1 MRSTV
6 RQGLLTIL
14 AACFFGASGM
24 ATAAGAGKDCS
35 PIGTWFGVDPETH
48 VVTGW
53 VATVTG
59 QSSSGGPMWL
69 EAVNPGLGLD
79 ALFPTVTGATHD
91 HGAWERTGGNTF
103 KYSFM
108 AMATDSDKAIVFI
121 GKSHGT
127 ITMLDDCN
135 TERVTL
141 LYSVYLPTDNPFEGQ
156 PLFEIDLG
164 VLYGYR
170 FMVP

>member
-14 AACFFGASGM
+14 AACLFGASGM

-35 PIGTWFGVDPETH
+35 PLGTWFGVDPETH

-53 VATVTG
+53 VATITG
-59 QSSSGGPMWL
+59 QSSNGGPMWL
-69 EAVNPGLGLD
+69 EAVNPGLGVG

-91 HGAWERTGGNTF
+91 HGAWKRTGGNTF

-135 TERVTL
+135 TARVTL

-156 PLFEIDLG
+156 PLFDFDLG

>member
-14 AACFFGASGM
+14 AACLFGASGM

-35 PIGTWFGVDPETH
+35 PLGTWFGVDPETH

-59 QSSSGGPMWL
+59 QSSNGGPMWL
-69 EAVNPGLGLD
+69 EAVNPSFGLG
-79 ALFPTVTGATHD
+79 ALFPTVTDHTND
-91 HGAWERTGGNTF
+91 HGAWKRTGGNTF
-103 KYSFM
+103 KYSM
-108 AMATDSDKAIVFI
+108 LAMATDSDKAIVFVGNI
-121 GKSHGT
+121 HGT

-135 TERVTL
+135 TEQITL
-141 LYSVYLPTDNPFEGQ
+141 RYSVYLPTDNPFEGQ
-156 PLFEIDLG
+156 PLFEFDVG
-164 VLYGYR
+164 VFYGYR